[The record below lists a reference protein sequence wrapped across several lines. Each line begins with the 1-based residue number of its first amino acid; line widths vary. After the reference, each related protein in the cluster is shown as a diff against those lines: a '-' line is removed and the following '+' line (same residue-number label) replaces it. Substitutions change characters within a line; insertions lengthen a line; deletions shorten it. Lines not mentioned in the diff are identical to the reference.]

1 MDEHP
6 VLRLPAPHRHQ
17 QCLQNNVRRLAA
29 LHRPADDTTGVE
41 VDHDRQIGEAFLGP
55 DVGDVRHPDPVRCCH
70 VELPIQRV
78 VDGHPDPVRCCHV
91 ELPIQRVVDD
101 HGRLAA
107 ITARP
112 TLVADPGHDAG
123 QPRQACN
130 AVRAASLAL
139 ITQIVVQLAIA
150 IHFAAVLPRSADKL
164 GLAHIFPSPLAQR
177 VLQPGIKAARVDAQT
192 PTHRT
197 HRKQRAT
204 LGNERVSHFAPRAK
218 YAVAFLGCRSP
229 PSPSTAHA
237 SIAGSR
243 CASHHRP
250 QVLRTSSSMRRASEG

>member
-6 VLRLPAPHRHQ
+6 VLRFPAPHRHQ
-17 QCLQNNVRRLAA
+17 QCLQNNVGRLAA

-78 VDGHPDPVRCCHV
+78 VD
-91 ELPIQRVVDD
+91 D

-112 TLVADPGHDAG
+112 TLVADPGLDAG

-130 AVRAASLAL
+130 AVRAASSRPDQ
-139 ITQIVVQLAIA
+139 QIVVQLAIA
-150 IHFAAVLPRSADKL
+150 IHLAAVLPRSADQL
-164 GLAHIFPSPLAQR
+164 GLARIFPSPLAQR

-197 HRKQRAT
+197 HRKQRAM
-204 LGNERVSHFAPRAK
+204 LGNERVSHFASRAK
-218 YAVAFLGCRSP
+218 YAVAFFRMSRS
-229 PSPSTAHA
+229 SVTLDSSRFNRRISA
-237 SIAGSR
+237 S
-243 CASHHRP
+243 CHHRP

>member
-1 MDEHP
+1 MRMDEHP
-6 VLRLPAPHRHQ
+6 VLRFPAPHRHQ
-17 QCLQNNVRRLAA
+17 QSLQNNVGRLAA
-29 LHRPADDTTGVE
+29 LHRSADDTTGVE

-55 DVGDVRHPDPVRCCH
+55 DEGDVRHPAPDRCCH
-70 VELPIQRV
+70 VELPIQRA
-78 VDGHPDPVRCCHV
+78 
-91 ELPIQRVVDD
+91 VDD